1 MNHLEET
8 EQHCC
13 DVLIVGGGGAGL
25 RAAIEARQRGADV
38 MVVSKT
44 NAGYGNNTFIS
55 KSNIAASGWGAKEDN
70 HEVHMEDTLKGGC
83 FLNDRGLLSIMTRE
97 AGRQI
102 SFLRKCGVSLAEQD
116 GKPRVRHVP
125 GHTYP
130 RHVSGINWTGSD
142 LAIPLKQHAE
152 RSGVRFT
159 NRVFVTRIF
168 TSENIVTGA
177 AGISRDGKI
186 HLFKAACVVLATGGY
201 SNIFLH
207 TNNAAGITGDGQALA
222 YELGLPLM
230 DMEFVQFYPTA
241 TGKSGSRILLYESF
255 LFHGGATLKNSLG
268 ENILEKHGLNDSK
281 LATRDRMAQAIMQEI
296 IEGLDVN
303 GSVIMDL
310 SSMPEDRADQFHSLL
325 PGSFAKGI
333 RSFPVSPTTHFCMGG
348 VVIETNAETKV
359 SGLFAAGEV
368 CAGVH
373 GANRLSG
380 NALAEIFT
388 IGYVAGKNAAHK
400 ALGTKSTNMAQDQIE
415 DEKQRIR
422 GLVSPSGMDISLLR
436 KRLRTLIWR
445 NAGIVRNSEMLE
457 RALAEIGE
465 IIDLSKE
472 SRVSN
477 PKELIR
483 LLELTNMLTVAEIVC
498 RSALLRTE
506 SRGSHFRSDFPR
518 EDNENWLANLIA
530 SKAEE
535 GPDFKKI
542 PCLIRPD

>member
-222 YELGLPLM
+222 YELGLPSWIWNLSSSIRRQRENQAAGYSSM
-230 DMEFVQFYPTA
+230 NHFCFMEAQPS
-241 TGKSGSRILLYESF
+241 KIPWEKIS
-255 LFHGGATLKNSLG
+255 LKNMALTT
-268 ENILEKHGLNDSK
+268 SK

-388 IGYVAGKNAAHK
+388 IGYVAGKNAA
-400 ALGTKSTNMAQDQIE
+400 
-415 DEKQRIR
+415 IR
-422 GLVSPSGMDISLLR
+422 
-436 KRLRTLIWR
+436 
-445 NAGIVRNSEMLE
+445 
-457 RALAEIGE
+457 
-465 IIDLSKE
+465 
-472 SRVSN
+472 
-477 PKELIR
+477 
-483 LLELTNMLTVAEIVC
+483 
-498 RSALLRTE
+498 
-506 SRGSHFRSDFPR
+506 H
-518 EDNENWLANLIA
+518 
-530 SKAEE
+530 
-535 GPDFKKI
+535 
-542 PCLIRPD
+542 

>member
-1 MNHLEET
+1 MDHLEDIEF
-8 EQHCC
+8 HSC
-13 DVLIVGGGGAGL
+13 DVLVVGGGGAGL

-55 KSNIAASGWGAKEDN
+55 KSNIAASGWGVRQDN
-70 HEVHMEDTLKGGC
+70 HKVHMEDTLKGGR
-83 FLNDRGLLSIMTRE
+83 FLNNRDLLSIMTKE

-102 SFLRKCGVSLAEQD
+102 SFLMECGVSLAEE
-116 GKPRVRHVP
+116 GGEIRVRHVP

-142 LAIPLKQHAE
+142 LIIPLKQHAE
-152 RSGVRFT
+152 QSGVRLI
-159 NRVFVTRIF
+159 NKLFVTRIF
-168 TSENIVTGA
+168 ASDNVVTGA
-177 AGISRDGKI
+177 SAVSRDGKI
-186 HLFKAACVVLATGGY
+186 HIFYASSVVLATGGY
-201 SNIFLH
+201 SNIFLN
-207 TNNAAGITGDGQALA
+207 TNNAAGITGDGQALV

-255 LFHGGATLKNSLG
+255 IFHGGATLKNSAG
-268 ENILEKHGLNDSK
+268 ENILEKHCLNDSK

-296 IEGLDVN
+296 IDGLDVN

-310 SSMPEDRADQFHSLL
+310 SSMPEEKAEQFQALL

-348 VVIETNAETKV
+348 VVIGADAQTGI

-373 GANRLSG
+373 GANRLGG

-388 IGYVAGKNAAHK
+388 IGHVAGKNAALK
-400 ALGTKSTNMAQDQIE
+400 ALGTKSTNMSRDQIE

-422 GLVSPSGMDISLLR
+422 GLVSARGMDISILR
-436 KRLRTLIWR
+436 KRLRTLIWQ
-445 NAGIVRNSEMLE
+445 NSGIVRNSEMLE
-457 RALAEIGE
+457 KASAEIGE
-465 IIDLSKE
+465 IMTLSNE
-472 SRVSN
+472 CRVSN
-477 PKELIR
+477 PKQLTR
-483 LLELTNMLTVAEIVC
+483 LLELKNMLTVAEIVC

-530 SKAEE
+530 FKANE
-535 GPDFKKI
+535 GPEFQKVPVMD
-542 PCLIRPD
+542 